1 MPAFHTMKFHDV
13 THTLESVG
21 YRLIPDGNGFVVDE
35 PDPQK
40 LVDTLRL
47 TQRFTLITVGL
58 FFSLIFSDGQRVW
71 IDADQFG
78 TRIHE
83 PEHN

>member
-1 MPAFHTMKFHDV
+1 MPALHTMTFHDV

-21 YRLIPDGNGFVVDE
+21 YRLMPDGNGFVTSE
-35 PDPQK
+35 PDPWK

-47 TQRFTLITVGL
+47 TQTFGVVQIGFFYTLILPNDQV
-58 FFSLIFSDGQRVW
+58 IY